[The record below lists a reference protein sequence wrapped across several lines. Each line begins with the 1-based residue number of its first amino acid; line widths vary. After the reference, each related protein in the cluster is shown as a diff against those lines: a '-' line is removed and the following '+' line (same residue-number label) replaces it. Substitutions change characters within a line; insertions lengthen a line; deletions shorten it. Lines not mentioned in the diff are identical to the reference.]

1 MFVDSSILNAVNEAE
16 LPCSPS
22 VLGDFL
28 QKKRELGLQEEF
40 QRKIV
45 SLRLRCKCTSQIV
58 NRIMGNINKYRIK
71 LALSEAT

>member
-45 SLRLRCKCTSQIV
+45 SLRLRYKVQI
-58 NRIMGNINKYRIK
+58 G
-71 LALSEAT
+71 